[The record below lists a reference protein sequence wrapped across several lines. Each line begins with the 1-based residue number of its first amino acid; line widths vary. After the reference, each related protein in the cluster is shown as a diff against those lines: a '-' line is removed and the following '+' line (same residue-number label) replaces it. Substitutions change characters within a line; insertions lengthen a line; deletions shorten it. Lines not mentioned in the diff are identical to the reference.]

1 MKISIGCDEA
11 AYELKEAI
19 KKRLEETG
27 AYICGQWSRGR
38 RKTALYPDVAV
49 KNL

>member
-19 KKRLEETG
+19 KRD
-27 AYICGQWSRGR
+27 WR
-38 RKTALYPDVAV
+38 RQGIHMWTME
-49 KNL
+49 